1 MVITKGVTALLVS
14 FFVALGGGMVL
25 IPWLLKL
32 KIGQTVRTEGPE
44 RHLKKSGTPTMGGI
58 IFLLSLVVTVVVF
71 QAFDAKTLLLLAT
84 TLLFGLLG
92 FLDDYL
98 KVVLRRPLG
107 LRAREKLLGQVIFSL
122 VLTFGAVA
130 FLGRGTD
137 WYIPFSRLL
146 LGEPRYLELGN
157 VFFFAATIF
166 IMVGFAN
173 AVNLTDGVDGL
184 CSSVTLIVMSFF
196 AMTSLALKEK
206 GLFVFAVA
214 LMGGLMGFLVYNRHP
229 AKVFMGDTGSLAL
242 GAAVAGFAVLTQTE
256 LFLLLVGLIYVV
268 ETLSVIIQVLVY
280 QLTGKRVFKMS
291 PLHHHFELSGWSEN
305 KIVLVFSLVTLIMV
319 LISGYGL

>member
-1 MVITKGVTALLVS
+1 MEITKGLVALVISFGVT
-14 FFVALGGGMVL
+14 LGGGLFL

-32 KIGQTVRTEGPE
+32 KVGQTVRMDGPK

-58 IFLLSLVVTVVVF
+58 IFLLGLTVTLIIF
-71 QAFDAKTLLLLAT
+71 RAFDAKTMLLLVT
-84 TLLFGLLG
+84 TLLFGLVG
-92 FLDDYL
+92 FLDDFI

-122 VLTFGAVA
+122 LLAFGAVA

-137 WYIPFSRLL
+137 WYLPFSRVFFE
-146 LGEPRYLELGN
+146 EPRYLELGN
-157 VFFFAATIF
+157 LFFFAATVF
-166 IMVGFAN
+166 IMVGSAN
-173 AVNLTDGVDGL
+173 AVNLTDGLDGL

-196 AMTSLALKEK
+196 ALVSLALKEQ
-206 GLFVFAVA
+206 GLFIFSMA
-214 LMGGLMGFLVYNRHP
+214 LIGGLFGFLVFNRHP

-256 LFLLLVGLIYVV
+256 LFLPLVGIIYVV
-268 ETLSVIIQVLVY
+268 ETLSVIIQVASY
-280 QLTGKRVFKMS
+280 QLTGKRIFKMS

-305 KIVLVFSLVTLIMV
+305 KIVLTFTLVTLIMV
-319 LISGYGL
+319 FLSGYGL